1 MVLSLLR
8 APFPIVGPGDQSA
21 TGSYQEYRVSRRVI
35 SIVIKS
41 SSQIEEGEESG

>member
-8 APFPIVGPGDQSA
+8 APFLIMGPGDQST

-35 SIVIKS
+35 SIAIK
-41 SSQIEEGEESG
+41 IVLADRRR